1 MASLIS
7 PGIVIKERD
16 LTNAVVTNASAIS
29 GAFASTFARGPVGEI
44 VTISTQQE
52 LLDTFGKPNST
63 NAEDW
68 FVASEFLNYGGRL
81 AVVRAETSGLE
92 SAAAG
97 AAGAV
102 TVKNESDWEAG
113 VGSGKDFVAKT
124 PGKWGNS
131 LKVVVVDRGPDQ
143 VVTLA
148 GAPDTTPV
156 VGSTVAFNEGGSTIT
171 ATVEAYNAVTREL
184 SIKTSTLITAA
195 AELEDGNEILT
206 FTHNGAVEAGRSPG
220 TYNPPADLSGGASF
234 EVVVGDAG
242 VEAGGAATG
251 VGGTVTVNQVN
262 AGDGYSENQEI
273 ILPGSDTGNG
283 SDIAVTVTALDPD
296 IGVSSVRNWW
306 TTTTVAGISLSS
318 IGPRPGTSQFAADRG
333 LSDDEIHIA
342 VIDTTGDIS
351 GTAGTVIERSLYLS
365 KLADGK
371 GAEGQT
377 AYWKSAINDGSQYV
391 YAGATLDEATG
402 AGEAWG
408 QESTALSSGN
418 AFKLGGALEYVLT
431 GGDDDYDYSSG
442 DITSAYGLFTS
453 DEEASLDFVL
463 MGGSMSEEVDTK
475 AKAAAVMSVAMTRK
489 DCLAFVSPHKGNQVG
504 ASGALTKLQQKTNT
518 LNFFSTLSS
527 TSYAV
532 FDSGYKYM
540 YDRFNDV
547 YRWIPC
553 NGDVA
558 GLCVSTSATLDDWY
572 SPAGTNRGGLRNAV
586 KLAYNPT
593 SADRDEL
600 YQARINP
607 ITSFAGSGIVLFGDK
622 TALSAPSA
630 FDRIN
635 VRRLFL
641 NVQKRAETLAKGVL
655 FEQNDATTRIGFAS
669 ALNSYLSE
677 VQARRGVTDFLVVCD
692 ESNNTPSV
700 IDRNEFVAE
709 IYMKPTRSINYITVT
724 LTATKTGVSFSE
736 VIGA

>member
-16 LTNAVVTNASAIS
+16 LTNAVVVNSQAIT

-44 VTISTQQE
+44 VTISTQKE
-52 LLDTFGKPNST
+52 LLDTFGKPNAT

-81 AVVRAETSGLE
+81 AVVRAETGVKSSHTGTGDLTVRN
-92 SAAAG
+92 AA
-97 AAGAV
+97 
-102 TVKNESDWEAG
+102 DWAAG
-113 VGSGKDFVAKT
+113 VGAGEDFVART
-124 PGKWGNS
+124 PGKWGDG
-131 LKVVVVDRGPDQ
+131 LKVLVVDRGPDQ
-143 VVTLA
+143 VVTLG

-156 VGSTVAFNEGGSTIT
+156 VGSTVTFNEGGSTIS
-171 ATVEAYNAVTREL
+171 ATVEAYDAATYEL
-184 SIKTSTLITAA
+184 SIKTSTLITDA

-206 FTHNGAVEAGRSPG
+206 FTHDAATESGRTPG
-220 TYNPPADLSGGASF
+220 TYTPSADLTGGAQF
-234 EVVVGDAG
+234 QVVVADAG
-242 VEAGGAATG
+242 GGQGGA
-251 VGGTVTVNQVN
+251 VTVTLLD
-262 AGDGYSENQEI
+262 AGDGYNTGT
-273 ILPGSDTGNG
+273 ILALAGAQTGGG
-283 SDIAVTVTALDPD
+283 SDINVTVTGLDPD
-296 IGVSSVRNWW
+296 IGVASVRNWW
-306 TTTTVAGISLSS
+306 TTTTINGVALSE
-318 IGPRPGTSQFAADRG
+318 IGPRPGTSQYASDRG
-333 LSDDEIHIA
+333 LADDELHIA
-342 VIDTTGDIS
+342 VVDSDGAIT
-351 GTAGTVIERSLYLS
+351 GTAGTILERLTYLS
-365 KLADGK
+365 KLSDGK
-371 GAEGQT
+371 SAEGAV
-377 AYWKSAINDGSQYV
+377 AYYKDAVNAGSAYI
-391 YAGATLDEATG
+391 YAGATLAPTG

-408 QESTALSSGN
+408 QESTALDSGDS
-418 AFKLGGALEYVLT
+418 FKVLGKYEAALSRGA
-431 GGDDDYDYSSG
+431 DDYDYNSG
-442 DITSAYGLFTS
+442 EIGTAYGLFTET
-453 DEEASLDFVL
+453 EEVELDFVL
-463 MGGSMSEEVDTK
+463 MGGSMGDSADTK
-475 AKAAAVMSVAMTRK
+475 LKAGAVMGVAQTRK
-489 DCLAFVSPHKGNQVG
+489 DCVAFISCAKTDQVG
-504 ASGALTKLQQKTNT
+504 SGGALTRTQQKTNT
-518 LNFFSTLSS
+518 LNFFSTLPS

-540 YDRFNDV
+540 YDRFNDI

-593 SADRDEL
+593 QADRDEL

-607 ITSFAGSGIVLFGDK
+607 ICSFAGSGIILFGDK
-622 TALSAPSA
+622 TALSSPSA

-641 NVQKRAETLAKGVL
+641 NVQKRAESLAKGVL

-692 ESNNTPSV
+692 DSNNTPSV
-700 IDRNEFVAE
+700 VDRNEFVAE
-709 IYMKPTRSINYITVT
+709 IFMKPTRSINYITVT

-736 VIGA
+736 VIGN

>member
-16 LTNAVVTNASAIS
+16 LTNAVVTNTSAIS

-52 LLDTFGKPNST
+52 LLDNFGKPNNT

-81 AVVRAETSGLE
+81 AVVRAETSGLA

-102 TVKNESDWEAG
+102 TVKNESDWQGG

-124 PGKWGNS
+124 PGDWGNS
-131 LKVVVVDRGPDQ
+131 LKVIVVDRGPDQ
-143 VVTLA
+143 VVTLS
-148 GAPDTTPV
+148 GMPDTTPV
-156 VGSTVAFNEGGSTIT
+156 VGSNVTFNEGGNSIT
-171 ATVEAYNAVTREL
+171 ATVEAYDAVTYEL
-184 SIKTSTLITAA
+184 SIKTSTYITAA
-195 AELEDGNEILT
+195 AELEDGNEIGT
-206 FTHNGAVEAGRSPG
+206 FSVNAPTETGRAPG
-220 TYNPPADLSGGASF
+220 TYNPPAHANGATF
-234 EVVVGDAG
+234 QVVVNDAG
-242 VEAGGAATG
+242 GEAGGAPNG
-251 VGGTVTVNQVN
+251 EGGTVVVTLVD
-262 AGDGYSENQEI
+262 AGDGYTAGDTITIS
-273 ILPGSDTGNG
+273 GADTGNG
-283 SDIAVTVTALDPD
+283 SDILVSVDSLDSDIAITA
-296 IGVSSVRNWW
+296 VRNWW
-306 TTTTVAGISLSS
+306 TTTTVGGISLSD
-318 IGPRPGTSQFAADRG
+318 IGPRPGTSQYASDRG
-333 LSDDEIHIA
+333 LSDDQIHVA
-342 VIDTTGDIS
+342 VVDTTGDIS
-351 GTAGTVIERSLYLS
+351 GTAGTIIERSLYLS
-365 KLADGK
+365 KLSDGK

-377 AYWKSAINDGSQYV
+377 AYWKSAINEGSQYV

-402 AGEAWG
+402 AGETWA
-408 QESTALSSGN
+408 QESTDLDSGD
-418 AFKLGGALEYVLT
+418 AFKLGGALEYDLT
-431 GGDDDYDYSSG
+431 GGTDDYDYDSG
-442 DITSAYGLFTS
+442 EITSAYSIFTA
-453 DEEASLDFVL
+453 DEEVSVDFVL
-463 MGGSMSEEVDTK
+463 MGGSMSNETDTK
-475 AKAAAVMSVAMTRK
+475 AKASSVMSVAQTRK
-489 DCLAFVSPHKGNQVG
+489 DCIAFVSPHRGNQIG
-504 ASGALTKLQQKTNT
+504 SSGALTKLQQKTNT
-518 LNFFSTLSS
+518 LNFFSTLAS

-607 ITSFAGSGIVLFGDK
+607 ITSFAGSGIILFGDK
-622 TALSAPSA
+622 TALSSPSA

-641 NVQKRAETLAKGVL
+641 NVQKRAESLAKGVL

-677 VQARRGVTDFLVVCD
+677 IQARRGVTDFLVVCD
-692 ESNNTPSV
+692 DTNNTPSV

-736 VIGA
+736 VIGS